1 MARFWSFRCKGVA
14 TTSRPSLDPGA
25 MTLLYVAL
33 GSAIGGVFRFLVSG
47 SIQRGTP
54 GSFPLGTLVVNVTGS
69 FLLGLIARY
78 ALETP
83 DFSPQTR
90 VFLTAGFCG
99 GFTTFSTFSQEAV
112 ELLEH
117 GHYATALT
125 YMGTSVF
132 ISLLAAAAGVATAR
146 TAAAV

>member
-1 MARFWSFRCKGVA
+1 
-14 TTSRPSLDPGA
+14 

-33 GSAIGGVFRFLVSG
+33 GSAVGGVLRFLMSG
-47 SIQRGTP
+47 AIQRGTP

-69 FLLGLIARY
+69 FLLGFIARY

-83 DFSPQTR
+83 EFSLQTR
-90 VFLTAGFCG
+90 VFLTAGLCG
-99 GFTTFSTFSQEAV
+99 GYTTFSTFSQETV

-125 YMGTSVF
+125 YMGTSVVV
-132 ISLLAAAAGVATAR
+132 SLLAAATGVLAAR
-146 TAAAV
+146 NVASA

>member
-1 MARFWSFRCKGVA
+1 
-14 TTSRPSLDPGA
+14 
-25 MTLLYVAL
+25 MTLLYVAI
-33 GSAIGGVFRFLVSG
+33 GSAFGGVLRFLVSG

-54 GSFPLGTLVVNVTGS
+54 GSFPLGTLLVNVSGS
-69 FLLGLIARY
+69 FLLGFIARY

-90 VFLTAGFCG
+90 VFLTAGLCG
-99 GFTTFSTFSQEAV
+99 GFTTFSTFSQETV

-125 YMGTSVF
+125 YMGTSVLV
-132 ISLLAAAAGVATAR
+132 SLLAAATGVLAAR
-146 TAAAV
+146 NLASA